1 MRGKPRAMPLP
12 WRTTLRKFLYIV
24 AFLIVLAIAVL
35 LVLRL
40 YADELTQMALVPDVE
55 FTEQDA
61 LADNAYQ
68 DPAMWFSRPGK
79 GVNDPARWQP
89 AFSEELSTRA
99 APEEPEDAQDT
110 PRFAVFFIHP
120 TSFLDNDAWNAPLD
134 HEDSQ
139 NRARLMVR
147 GMASAFNRASE
158 IWVPRYRQATY
169 GAFLTDA
176 PEAGR
181 ALDAAYADIEQAFDF
196 FIDSVPEDTPIVLAG
211 HSQGGYHVVRL
222 LTERL
227 KGTPLMERV
236 AVAYP
241 VGMPISIE
249 TDLPALGLPACATA
263 QQAGCVASWAS
274 FAEPAEPG
282 QYLRLYNETPGIDGQ
297 SRTDTPIV
305 CVNPLTGSLNGSA
318 DAERNLGTLVPD
330 GDLANGELIAGAV
343 PARCDPDTGILLIGD
358 PPDLGQY
365 VLPGNNYHVYDIP
378 LFWRNLQQDVVNR
391 VRAWQQARPS

>member
-1 MRGKPRAMPLP
+1 MKVRGRLPTMPQQ

-35 LVLRL
+35 FVLRL
-40 YADELTQMALVPDVE
+40 YAEELTELALVPDVE
-55 FTEQDA
+55 FVEQDP
-61 LADNAYQ
+61 LQDNAYQ

-89 AFSEELSTRA
+89 AFSEERSMLPTPA
-99 APEEPEDAQDT
+99 EPQEDT

-120 TSFLDNDAWNAPLD
+120 TSFLENDAWNAPLD
-134 HEDSQ
+134 HEESQ

-147 GMASAFNRASE
+147 GMASAFNQASE

-169 GAFLTDA
+169 GTFLTDA

-196 FIDSVPEDTPIVLAG
+196 FVDSVPEDMPIVIAG

-222 LTERL
+222 LTAKL

-241 VGMPISIE
+241 IGMPISIQ
-249 TDLPALGLPACATA
+249 TDLPALGLPACADG

-274 FAEPAEPG
+274 FAEPADPG
-282 QYLRLYNETPGIDGQ
+282 QYLRLYNETPGVDGE
-297 SRTDTPIV
+297 SRAGTPIL
-305 CVNPLTGSLNGSA
+305 CFNPLTGSLNNSA
-318 DAERNLGTLVPD
+318 GADRNLGTLVPD
-330 GDLANGELIAGAV
+330 GDLSNGELVPGAV
-343 PARCDPDTGILLIGD
+343 PARCDSETGILLIGD
-358 PPDLGQY
+358 PPEMGQY

-378 LFWRNLQQDVVNR
+378 LFWRNLQADVVNR
-391 VRAWQQARPS
+391 VRAWQPPEA